1 MEINVLIQLTL
12 MKRWSSEQH
21 PSNELITCPQKD
33 YGGGEADQGKTMEN
47 HMLSHMI

>member
-21 PSNELITCPQKD
+21 PSNELIKCPQKD
-33 YGGGEADQGKTMEN
+33 YGGGGTDQGKTMEN